1 MSKSVLKFFLLLLVL
16 IPFYNIH
23 AQYFIDQ
30 DKIDRF
36 KTSKEKQYT
45 VGERFKSP
53 DYKVYLEGVSSW
65 AGGIEG
71 GAGDYVSDV
80 MVGFDKIRYS
90 RGAKIIL
97 TFKRG
102 TENARIE
109 NEQIYIAGYADSIS
123 ADGFDLEKFDYGLRF
138 YLEPNETKR
147 VYFIYKNRNQELDR
161 IALSI
166 GRIGHES
173 RGYVIPY
180 PPVTIKKNELKWY
193 KKNNS
198 ENKKGKSEN

>member
-1 MSKSVLKFFLLLLVL
+1 MNKRELEFFLLLWVLV
-16 IPFYNIH
+16 PFYNIH

-30 DKIDRF
+30 DKIELF
-36 KTSKEKQYT
+36 KTSKENQYT
-45 VGERFKSP
+45 VGERFKSS

-80 MVGFDKIRYS
+80 IIGFDKLRYS

-102 TENARIE
+102 TDNARIE
-109 NEQIYIAGYADSIS
+109 NEQIYIAGYADSIK

-138 YLEPNETKR
+138 YLKPNEEKR
-147 VYFIYKNRNQELDR
+147 IYFVYKNRNQELDR

-180 PPVTIKKNELKWY
+180 PPLDSEKGNNLKWNKSNHSKNE
-193 KKNNS
+193 
-198 ENKKGKSEN
+198 